1 LTNLN
6 LCGKIKRKTVK
17 LQEAKMSTFDKVA
30 KLISSQLGIDKEK
43 VKPESLIVA
52 DLGADSIDVFEMV
65 MALEDELGIEINEDK
80 VQELKTVQDVVNIIE
95 NN

>member
-1 LTNLN
+1 
-6 LCGKIKRKTVK
+6 
-17 LQEAKMSTFDKVA
+17 MSTFDKVA